1 MPKRQRLERP
11 RARARIVGAETF
23 HDILRARTRGAA
35 RGDARDDEGGEGHEA
50 ASDAFDDACVAR
62 ASRVGV
68 GGVEMTLDA
77 TARDAFD
84 RAASTATKRRRV
96 GVVGDDD
103 DDDLKPTMN
112 LATPAPFETRRA
124 RVKASTASTGATRSA
139 RARAATKRAATTT
152 RSSARDSNLNF
163 NPPPT
168 KPSTT
173 TTRAPVSTDRAR
185 GVRLDDLFDAAAA
198 MDRVRDEDQTESR
211 DDARLVAAPN
221 RGVVVENQRRDVS
234 IVDEDATARALTFA
248 DIMAPSTSAR
258 PSRRALAVYEKTFA
272 CGVDGCAKS
281 YGSASSLCAHRR
293 ARHPGWRGRAPRDD
307 VDGFLDEDGVEDE
320 DGVGVDTDGTR
331 DAATRLARKRGAS
344 GLDETRRGTA
354 LGAYVEIAAADAHGR
369 LNVGNR
375 TKSRVVRAMKEA
387 CASAVEDGGDA
398 ARRAAAAAAA
408 RVFASMESAIV
419 GEQERTSAWLHTLDD
434 LSRAWTKTTRRGV
447 DAFAPD
453 ARAHAPEE
461 IRACVAHG
469 VARDVRA
476 AVIAAAAHR
485 RHPSN

>member
-1 MPKRQRLERP
+1 M
-11 RARARIVGAETF
+11 VF
-23 HDILRARTRGAA
+23 
-35 RGDARDDEGGEGHEA
+35 
-50 ASDAFDDACVAR
+50 V
-62 ASRVGV
+62 
-68 GGVEMTLDA
+68 
-77 TARDAFD
+77 
-84 RAASTATKRRRV
+84 
-96 GVVGDDD
+96 
-103 DDDLKPTMN
+103 
-112 LATPAPFETRRA
+112 
-124 RVKASTASTGATRSA
+124 
-139 RARAATKRAATTT
+139 
-152 RSSARDSNLNF
+152 
-163 NPPPT
+163 
-168 KPSTT
+168 
-173 TTRAPVSTDRAR
+173 
-185 GVRLDDLFDAAAA
+185 
-198 MDRVRDEDQTESR
+198 
-211 DDARLVAAPN
+211 
-221 RGVVVENQRRDVS
+221 
-234 IVDEDATARALTFA
+234 
-248 DIMAPSTSAR
+248 
-258 PSRRALAVYEKTFA
+258 

-281 YGSASSLCAHRR
+281 YGSATSLCAHRR

-344 GLDETRRGTA
+344 GLDEKRRGTA

-408 RVFASMESAIV
+408 
-419 GEQERTSAWLHTLDD
+419 RTSAWLHTLDD

-485 RHPSN
+485 HHPSN

>member
-1 MPKRQRLERP
+1 VPKRQRLERP
-11 RARARIVGAETF
+11 RARARIVGAEIF
-23 HDILRARTRGAA
+23 HDILRARARGAA

-77 TARDAFD
+77 TARDAFG

-96 GVVGDDD
+96 GVVGDD

-124 RVKASTASTGATRSA
+124 RVKASTASTGATRAA

-152 RSSARDSNLNF
+152 RSSA
-163 NPPPT
+163 
-168 KPSTT
+168 
-173 TTRAPVSTDRAR
+173 STDRAR

-221 RGVVVENQRRDVS
+221 RGGVVENQRRDVS

>member
-11 RARARIVGAETF
+11 RARARIVGAESF

-50 ASDAFDDACVAR
+50 ASDALDDACVAR

-68 GGVEMTLDA
+68 SGVEMTLDA
-77 TARDAFD
+77 AVRDAFD
-84 RAASTATKRRRV
+84 RAASTAKKRRRV

-103 DDDLKPTMN
+103 DDLKSTTN
-112 LATPAPFETRRA
+112 LATPVPFETRRA
-124 RVKASTASTGATRSA
+124 RVKASTASTGARVSA
-139 RARAATKRAATTT
+139 RARASTKRASTTT
-152 RSSARDSNLNF
+152 RSSARDDGLNLNF
-163 NPPPT
+163 KPPTTKPSTT

-173 TTRAPVSTDRAR
+173 TR
-185 GVRLDDLFDAAAA
+185 VRLDDLFDAAAA

-211 DDARLVAAPN
+211 DDARFVAAPN
-221 RGVVVENQRRDVS
+221 RVVVVENQRRDVS

-387 CASAVEDGGDA
+387 CASAVEDGGDS

>member
-1 MPKRQRLERP
+1 
-11 RARARIVGAETF
+11 
-23 HDILRARTRGAA
+23 
-35 RGDARDDEGGEGHEA
+35 
-50 ASDAFDDACVAR
+50 
-62 ASRVGV
+62 
-68 GGVEMTLDA
+68 
-77 TARDAFD
+77 
-84 RAASTATKRRRV
+84 
-96 GVVGDDD
+96 
-103 DDDLKPTMN
+103 
-112 LATPAPFETRRA
+112 
-124 RVKASTASTGATRSA
+124 
-139 RARAATKRAATTT
+139 
-152 RSSARDSNLNF
+152 
-163 NPPPT
+163 
-168 KPSTT
+168 
-173 TTRAPVSTDRAR
+173 
-185 GVRLDDLFDAAAA
+185 

-211 DDARLVAAPN
+211 DAARLVAAPN

-234 IVDEDATARALTFA
+234 IVDEDATERALTFA

-258 PSRRALAVYEKTFA
+258 PSRRALAVYEKTFV

-281 YGSASSLCAHRR
+281 YGSATSLCAHRR

-408 RVFASMESAIV
+408 ARVFASMESAIV

-485 RHPSN
+485 HHPSN

>member
-11 RARARIVGAETF
+11 RARARIVGAEIF

-77 TARDAFD
+77 TARDAFG

-96 GVVGDDD
+96 GVVGDD

-124 RVKASTASTGATRSA
+124 RVKASTASTGATRAA

-152 RSSARDSNLNF
+152 RSSARDSNSNF

-221 RGVVVENQRRDVS
+221 RGGVVENQRRDVS